1 MVVVKC
7 CYERRDYGPVWI
19 YREKMKYIILIAFV
33 RINKVQ
39 IECIVRTNLL
49 AMYYSDILI

>member
-1 MVVVKC
+1 
-7 CYERRDYGPVWI
+7 
-19 YREKMKYIILIAFV
+19 MKYIILIAFV